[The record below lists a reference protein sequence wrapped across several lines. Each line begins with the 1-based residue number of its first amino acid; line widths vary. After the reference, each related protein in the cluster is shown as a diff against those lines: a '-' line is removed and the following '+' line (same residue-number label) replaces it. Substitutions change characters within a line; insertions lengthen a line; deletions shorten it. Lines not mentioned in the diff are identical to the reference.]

1 MMEGANPAPLFQ
13 CVKPM
18 RPVRIHLPHLPSS
31 IRLNPSTRRLLRS
44 FRENVQLGTLLA
56 FVAGN
61 VNSVAFV
68 HFGTYVSHV
77 SGHATRAAINYA
89 EGDFTSAL
97 LFLMEF
103 LAFIFGAGFTA
114 FLLKG
119 HTAASSQIKYTL
131 PTFIELALIVSFMV
145 LAILHAKGLIESPY
159 LSHLTFLL
167 AIAMGMQN
175 AMLRQ
180 ASGTIVRT
188 THMTGVATDFGF
200 ELGAA
205 VRAAGDSFWMSEK
218 SLLQKIRQSFDAF
231 VHRLGV
237 SRFLFHGFIIFSFS
251 AGAVVG
257 TLSFLLY
264 QDYALL
270 IPCIT
275 LLLIGIREKL
285 RTPNKE
291 EDTSGANI

>member
-1 MMEGANPAPLFQ
+1 
-13 CVKPM
+13 M
-18 RPVRIHLPHLPSS
+18 RPVRIQLPHLPSS
-31 IRLNPSTRRLLRS
+31 IRLHPSTRRLLRS

-89 EGDFTSAL
+89 EGDFTSAF

-103 LAFIFGAGFTA
+103 AAFIFGAGITA

-119 HTAASSQIKYTL
+119 HTAASSQIKYTA
-131 PTFIELALIVSFMV
+131 PTFIELGLIVSFMV
-145 LAILHAKGLIESPY
+145 LAILHAKSIITAPY

-180 ASGTIVRT
+180 ASGTIIRT

-205 VRAAGDSFWMSEK
+205 VRAGGDSFWTSDK
-218 SLLQKIRQSFDAF
+218 SLFQRIRTSFEAF

-237 SRFLFHGFIIFSFS
+237 SRFLFHGFIIFSFT

-275 LLLIGIREKL
+275 LLLIGIREYH
-285 RTPNKE
+285 RRPSKE
-291 EDTSGANI
+291 GEALAANI